1 MQELA
6 RTSSRLTELVI
17 NHYFQHRGECVCVCV
32 LTIFRNVEDS
42 AAIAVGA
49 DEFKMPTHLRLLH
62 RRVLNS

>member
-17 NHYFQHRGECVCVCV
+17 NHYFQHRGNVYVCV

>member
-17 NHYFQHRGECVCVCV
+17 NHYFQHRGNVYVCV

-49 DEFKMPTHLRLLH
+49 DEFKMPTHLQLLH